1 MAVVYTDPDGQQ
13 NDIMPNIVGITNRLD
28 EIIQREALTAG
39 MAAESAFIQATN
51 NAAEFKLATILTS
64 GLGNYD
70 KQLGYPRGSTSLSWE
85 TYKLR
90 YDRGVHLD
98 VDRLDQMQSGGVA
111 TIGAMAA
118 NLARQHIIPEVDATR
133 FATIAERVSEVA
145 STENY
150 KSEAL
155 TKANILAQIDAAM
168 SAIYDATGVDSGL
181 TIYVNSALRSA
192 LNMSSEYQ
200 RTKDIATARNVNLA
214 TKSIDDN
221 ALVFVPA
228 NRMYDAIDMIDV
240 DPDAGLDGGYKAA
253 EGAHPIN
260 FVITTPGAVNAITS
274 FQAPKF
280 IAKDVNQN
288 KDADAYM
295 TRMFHDLIVPKNQ
308 VKRLYVSV
316 GTSTVSA

>member
-28 EIIQREALTAG
+28 QIIQREALTAG
-39 MAAESAFIQATN
+39 MAADSAYIQATS

-70 KQLGYPRGSTSLSWE
+70 RQLGYPRGSTSLSWE

-90 YDRGVHLD
+90 YDRGVHVD
-98 VDRLDQMQSGGVA
+98 VDKLDEAQSGGVA

-118 NLARQHIIPEVDATR
+118 ELTRMHVVPEVDATR
-133 FATIAERVSEVA
+133 FATIAERAENAA
-145 STENY
+145 SNPNY

-155 TKANILAQIDAAM
+155 TKANILTQIDAAM
-168 SAIYDATGVDSGL
+168 SAIYDATGVDTGM
-181 TIYVNSALRSA
+181 TIYINSALRSA

-200 RTKDIATARNVNLA
+200 RTKDIGGGRNVNLA
-214 TKSIDDN
+214 TKTIDDN
-221 ALVFVPA
+221 PIVFVPG
-228 NRMYDAIDMIDV
+228 NRMYDAIDLIDV
-240 DPDAGLDGGYKAA
+240 DPDAGLDGGYRPA
-253 EGAHPIN
+253 EGAHPLN

-274 FQAPKF
+274 FQRPKF
-280 IAKDVNQN
+280 IAASVNQV

-295 TRMFHDLIVPKNQ
+295 TRLFHDLIVPKNQ
-308 VKRLYVSV
+308 MGRIYVSV
-316 GTSTVSA
+316 GTTTVSS